1 MFSSRPDSG
10 WVLFIRLRA
19 AVGKC
24 SSVDERQ
31 TQKQPN
37 TKIKNKGLWSGQL
50 PHLSSP
56 QHRTFPSCHLWQHGR
71 HTTIT
76 GPTQHGAHTTVTGP
90 TQHGTHTTVTRPTQ
104 HRTHTQPSLVPH
116 NTGHTRPSLIPHNTA
131 HPHNRQTSESGS
143 KGELWLWRC
152 PPCHLGCSL
161 PAP

>member
-1 MFSSRPDSG
+1 M
-10 WVLFIRLRA
+10 
-19 AVGKC
+19 
-24 SSVDERQ
+24 RQ

-50 PHLSSP
+50 PHLSCHSP

-71 HTTIT
+71 HTTVT
-76 GPTQHGAHTTVTGP
+76 DPTQHGTHDCHSSHTTRGTHDCHSSH
-90 TQHGTHTTVTRPTQ
+90 TAQDTHTTVTRPTQ
-104 HRTHTQPSLVPH
+104 PSLVPH
-116 NTGHTRPSLIPHNTA
+116 NMGHTRPSLIPRNTA

-143 KGELWLWRC
+143 KGELWLRRC